1 MARCEDWPCCGH
13 EAGCCPDY
21 SDTGEQLNMKCVCG
35 ATLPLDNGCSICDAC
50 LRRMA
55 IEDGELPEDD
65 YDEDEDD
72 EDTYE
77 EDMDE
82 SMDGD
87 FDSGMRDAGHG
98 TDEDY
103 GYYGGG
109 EDY

>member
-21 SDTGEQLNMKCVCG
+21 DPDTGEQLNMKCVCG
-35 ATLPLDNGCSICDAC
+35 ATLPLNSRSSLCNTC

-55 IEDGELPEDD
+55 IEDGEFPD
-65 YDEDEDD
+65 YDDEEYADD
-72 EDTYE
+72 MDTD
-77 EDMDE
+77 DMDE

-87 FDSGMRDAGHG
+87 FDSGMASAGFG

-103 GYYGGG
+103 GYYGGD
-109 EDY
+109 E